1 MKKINLKLEKNIT
14 FYCEDIPERQLISP
28 LYEIFKENKYKV
40 RVTNNLSE
48 NSEIGY
54 YCSPSTHVKN
64 VNSKFSI
71 ISLGGM
77 DQGKL
82 FWPNFWYKEP
92 WDKFDLGFLPG
103 KKWRDMWQSSTWFKS
118 ALPKYGIITGGWPKT
133 QIIKEKFNKNKTK
146 QQKFKILYAPCFE
159 NDDKGLD
166 VINSIK
172 NLDVIIEIKH
182 LPWNEHFER
191 IKHKDIRSNIAKMLI
206 FTRNNIKKNFK
217 IHNSKKNIFDIFN
230 NIDLLITDESSLIY
244 EALLFDIPT
253 LSCHD
258 WLMRSSNSSKARYVK
273 RNEDICNYTFRS
285 NLQNK
290 IKQIILNYD
299 EFLKNI
305 KNKKT
310 DYFSNI
316 DNSAVYIFNT
326 INNVVEENKLENLEE
341 PKFKISYIRSFLLD
355 FKRKFKYF
363 FSSSL

>member
-1 MKKINLKLEKNIT
+1 M
-14 FYCEDIPERQLISP
+14 
-28 LYEIFKENKYKV
+28 
-40 RVTNNLSE
+40 
-48 NSEIGY
+48 
-54 YCSPSTHVKN
+54 
-64 VNSKFSI
+64 
-71 ISLGGM
+71 
-77 DQGKL
+77 
-82 FWPNFWYKEP
+82 
-92 WDKFDLGFLPG
+92 
-103 KKWRDMWQSSTWFKS
+103 
-118 ALPKYGIITGGWPKT
+118 
-133 QIIKEKFNKNKTK
+133 
-146 QQKFKILYAPCFE
+146 
-159 NDDKGLD
+159 
-166 VINSIK
+166 
-172 NLDVIIEIKH
+172 
-182 LPWNEHFER
+182 
-191 IKHKDIRSNIAKMLI
+191 
-206 FTRNNIKKNFK
+206 
-217 IHNSKKNIFDIFN
+217 
-230 NIDLLITDESSLIY
+230 LITDESSLIY

-363 FSSSL
+363 LSSSL